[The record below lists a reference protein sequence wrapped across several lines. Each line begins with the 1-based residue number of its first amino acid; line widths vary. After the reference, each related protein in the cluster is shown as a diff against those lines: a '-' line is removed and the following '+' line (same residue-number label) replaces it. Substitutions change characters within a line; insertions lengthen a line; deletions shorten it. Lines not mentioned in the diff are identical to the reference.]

1 MSIEF
6 PLCSRG
12 LAAPSRAAAHRERP
26 RTASADAL
34 VSPALARILLGRT
47 WLGRIA
53 RGVAF
58 AAVGGVLGI
67 LAAEFVAYANAQ
79 PKGLMYDVG
88 GGRRMRMVC
97 EGLAAPGKPTVVFEA
112 GAFGFS
118 GDWAY
123 VQNDLAAQGV
133 RSCAYDRAGM
143 GLSDPSSEPRDGIN
157 VARDLEKLL
166 AAARIDGPLVLVGH
180 SMAGSRLEL
189 FANRNP
195 GRVKG
200 LVFVD
205 TTPSDVMDKPAI
217 KKYVTSF
224 ADGTEA
230 AANTAPFGILRLLAV
245 TSLGDKTGL
254 PREEDLEK
262 RWQFGSPGFDRV
274 AYLESRNWPL
284 VAEQALQSGRVDP
297 RIPVAVVSAG
307 QVEADE
313 DPLMKSVQPRPALA
327 SDRGYVEMV
336 DGATHHSILGER
348 YAPTI
353 VKGVDFVL
361 NAAADKG
368 MEGVRM
374 ATVFEGQS
382 QMADTGAG
390 AARN

>member
-6 PLCSRG
+6 PLSSHG
-12 LAAPSRAAAHRERP
+12 LSALLGGAAKREQR
-26 RTASADAL
+26 RTPFN
-34 VSPALARILLGRT
+34 PALTRILFGRTLLGRV
-47 WLGRIA
+47 A
-53 RGVAF
+53 RVA
-58 AAVGGVLGI
+58 AAVIVGGVLGV
-67 LAAEFVAYANAQ
+67 LTAEEVAYANAD
-79 PKGLMYDVG
+79 PRGLTYDVG
-88 GGRRMRMVC
+88 GGRRMRLVC
-97 EGLAAPGKPTVVFEA
+97 EGQADASRPTVVFEA

-123 VQNDLAAQGV
+123 VQNDLTARGV

-143 GLSDPSSEPRDGIN
+143 GLSDPSPEPRDGVN

-200 LVFVD
+200 LVYVD

-217 KKYVTSF
+217 KKYVADF
-224 ADGTEA
+224 AEGTHA
-230 AANTAPFGILRLLAV
+230 AARTAPFGILRLLAV

-254 PREEDLEK
+254 PREESLEK
-262 RWQFGSPGFDRV
+262 RWQFGSPAFDRV
-274 AYLESRNWPL
+274 AWLESRNWPL
-284 VAEQALQSGRVDP
+284 VAEQALKSGKVDP

-327 SDRGYVEMV
+327 SDRGYVEVV
-336 DGATHHSILGER
+336 DAATHHSILGAR

-361 NAAADKG
+361 GAAADKTHAG
-368 MEGVRM
+368 MRL
-374 ATVFEGQS
+374 ATVFDGQS
-382 QMADTGAG
+382 EMADTGAQG
-390 AARN
+390 ARD

>member
-6 PLCSRG
+6 PLSSRL
-12 LAAPSRAAAHRERP
+12 LAAPLGRAAEREP
-26 RTASADAL
+26 ARTL
-34 VSPALARILLGRT
+34 FNPTLARIVLGRTLLGRA
-47 WLGRIA
+47 A
-53 RGVAF
+53 RVTA
-58 AAVGGVLGI
+58 ALAVGGVLGI
-67 LAAEFVAYANAQ
+67 LAVQAVAYASAT
-79 PKGLMYDVG
+79 PRGLTYDVG

-97 EGLAAPGKPTVVFEA
+97 EGPADPSRPTVVFEA

-123 VQNDLAAQGV
+123 VQNGLTAEGV

-143 GLSDPSSEPRDGIN
+143 GLSDPSAEPRDGIN

-166 AAARIDGPLVLVGH
+166 AAARIKGPLVLVGH

-189 FANRNP
+189 FANRNR

-200 LVFVD
+200 LVYVD
-205 TTPSDVMDKPAI
+205 TTPSEVMDEPAI
-217 KKYVTSF
+217 RKYVKDF

-230 AANTAPFGILRLLAV
+230 AARTAPFGILRLLAI

-254 PREEDLEK
+254 PREEDIEK
-262 RWQFGSPGFDRV
+262 RWQFGSPAFDRV
-274 AYLESRNWPL
+274 AWLESRNWPL
-284 VAEQALQSGRVDP
+284 VARQALQSGKVDP

-327 SDRGYVEMV
+327 SDRGYVEVV

-348 YAPTI
+348 YAPSI

-361 NAAADKG
+361 SAAADKTHAG
-368 MEGVRM
+368 MRL

-390 AARN
+390 ASRN

>member
-6 PLCSRG
+6 PLSSRG
-12 LAAPSRAAAHRERP
+12 FMAPVRGAGRLERPKPQFNLAIAHAVFGKSLIGRVARAAAF
-26 RTASADAL
+26 
-34 VSPALARILLGRT
+34 V
-47 WLGRIA
+47 
-53 RGVAF
+53 VA
-58 AAVGGVLGI
+58 AGVLGV
-67 LAAEFVAYANAQ
+67 LTAEAIAYAGAA
-79 PKGLMYDVG
+79 PRGLMYDIG

-97 EGLAAPGKPTVVFEA
+97 EGQASAGSPTVVFEA

-123 VQNDLAAQGV
+123 VQNGLKAKGV

-143 GLSDPSSEPRDGIN
+143 GLSDPSSEPRDGVN

-166 AAARIDGPLVLVGH
+166 ATAHVNGPLVLVGH

-200 LVFVD
+200 LVYVD

-217 KKYVTSF
+217 KKYVTDF
-224 ADGTEA
+224 ANGTEA
-230 AANTAPFGILRLLAV
+230 AAKTAPWGILRLLAV

-254 PREEDLEK
+254 PREESLEK
-262 RWQFGSPGFDRV
+262 RWQFGSPAFDRV
-274 AYLESRNWPL
+274 AWLESRNWPL
-284 VAEQALQSGRVDP
+284 VAQQALQSGRVDP

-327 SDRGYVEMV
+327 SDRGYVEVV
-336 DGATHHSILGER
+336 DAATHHSILGAQ

-353 VKGVDFVL
+353 VKGVDFVMK
-361 NAAADKG
+361 AANDTG
-368 MEGVRM
+368 EVRY
-374 ATVFEGQS
+374 ATVFEGQT
-382 QMADTGAG
+382 QMAEQGAQG
-390 AARN
+390 ARD

>member
-1 MSIEF
+1 
-6 PLCSRG
+6 
-12 LAAPSRAAAHRERP
+12 
-26 RTASADAL
+26 
-34 VSPALARILLGRT
+34 
-47 WLGRIA
+47 
-53 RGVAF
+53 
-58 AAVGGVLGI
+58 
-67 LAAEFVAYANAQ
+67 
-79 PKGLMYDVG
+79 MYDVG

-97 EGLAAPGKPTVVFEA
+97 EGQADPRSPTVVFEA

-123 VQNDLAAQGV
+123 VQNDLTARGV

-143 GLSDPSSEPRDGIN
+143 GLSDPSKEPRDGVN

-195 GRVKG
+195 QRVKG

-205 TTPSDVMDKPAI
+205 TTPSDVMDEPAI
-217 KKYVTSF
+217 RKYVTDF
-224 ADGTEA
+224 AEGTRA
-230 AANTAPFGILRLLAV
+230 AARTAPFGILRLLAV

-254 PREEDLEK
+254 PPEESLEK
-262 RWQFGSPGFDRV
+262 RWQFGSAAFDRV
-274 AYLESRNWPL
+274 AWLESRNWPL
-284 VAEQALQSGRVDP
+284 VARQALSSGKVDP

-313 DPLMKSVQPRPALA
+313 DPLMKSVQPRLALA
-327 SDRGYVEMV
+327 SDRGYVAVV

-348 YAPTI
+348 YAPSI
-353 VKGVDFVL
+353 VKGVQFVL
-361 NAAADKG
+361 NAAADTDHQG
-368 MEGVRM
+368 ARL

-382 QMADTGAG
+382 EMADTGATNSRIR
-390 AARN
+390 ALRADP